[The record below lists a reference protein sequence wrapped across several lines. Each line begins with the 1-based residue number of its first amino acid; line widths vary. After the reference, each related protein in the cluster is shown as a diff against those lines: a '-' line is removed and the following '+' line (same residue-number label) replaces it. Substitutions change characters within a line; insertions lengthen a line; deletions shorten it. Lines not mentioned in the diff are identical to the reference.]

1 MGALSA
7 RKVLGFQRFGL
18 LTAFVL
24 RGQSMKKMGT
34 SIAAAAA
41 LAASVVMTS
50 AAGAAPAAATQGLAK
65 QADSNIELVRDRGG
79 RHHGHRGHRHH
90 RGHWGGGW
98 GWGAAALGAG
108 LLLGA
113 PYVAGAYD
121 DGDYDD
127 DGYASYSYRGRYAS
141 DGGVAR
147 CEATFRSFDPA
158 SGTYMGY
165 DGVRRMCPYL

>member
-1 MGALSA
+1 
-7 RKVLGFQRFGL
+7 
-18 LTAFVL
+18 
-24 RGQSMKKMGT
+24 MKKMGT
-34 SIAAAAA
+34 SIALAAA

-65 QADSNIELVRDRGG
+65 QADSSVEMVRDRG
-79 RHHGHRGHRHH
+79 RHGGWRGHRHH
-90 RGHWGGGW
+90 RRGGGGW

-113 PYVAGAYD
+113 PYAAGAYD
-121 DGDYDD
+121 DGYDD
-127 DGYASYSYRGRYAS
+127 DDYAGYSYRGRYAGS
-141 DGGVAR
+141 GGEAR

>member
-1 MGALSA
+1 
-7 RKVLGFQRFGL
+7 
-18 LTAFVL
+18 
-24 RGQSMKKMGT
+24 MKKMGM

-65 QADSNIELVRDRGG
+65 QADTGLEMVRDRGG
-79 RHHGHRGHRHH
+79 RHGHRGHHRH
-90 RGHWGGGW
+90 RGHWGGGGW

-113 PYVAGAYD
+113 PYAMGAYD

-127 DGYASYSYRGRYAS
+127 DYTSYSYRGRYAGA
-141 DGGVAR
+141 GGVAR
-147 CEATFRSFDPA
+147 CEATFRSFDPG